1 MAVTASRVGKTAR
14 SDAGKWKR
22 RGDRSTM
29 LSVVNLTCVFLLRQ
43 ASRTELRGDA
53 SRFGGVNRQGI
64 GLHFGRNGD
73 D

>member
-1 MAVTASRVGKTAR
+1 
-14 SDAGKWKR
+14 
-22 RGDRSTM
+22 M

-53 SRFGGVNRQGI
+53 SRFGGVTRQGI